1 MNFLKKILYLI
12 KLGLVF
18 CIFHSMA
25 FASSLQVVI
34 YTEEWPPLNYLGA
47 NGEVRG
53 FVTDRVRALM
63 DAAEISYDI
72 QLIFW
77 ARANKITLTTPNTLL
92 YTMLKTPEREDL
104 FHWYCPIAEPQQLSL
119 FKLTSRK
126 EINLSELDNA
136 KDFILGVIRG
146 GYSSKYLLS
155 QGFSADENLVFVTN
169 DDIAVKQLLNGRI
182 DLIAQ
187 SKSALHYRLNKL
199 GLTTD
204 VVTEA
209 LGSID
214 SVQQEACL
222 VINKN
227 SDAKLIA
234 ALDKAFA
241 RLKLLET
248 SPPKIH

>member
-1 MNFLKKILYLI
+1 MLKKIFYLI
-12 KLGLVF
+12 KLGFVLG
-18 CIFHSMA
+18 IFHSVA
-25 FASSLQVVI
+25 FASSVKVVI
-34 YTEEWPPLNYLGA
+34 YTEEWPPLNYMGA
-47 NGEVRG
+47 NGEVLG

-63 DAAEISYDI
+63 DAADISYDI
-72 QLIFW
+72 QLLFW
-77 ARANKITLTTPNTLL
+77 ARANRITLTTPNTLL
-92 YTMLKTPEREDL
+92 YTMLRTPEREDL
-104 FHWYCPIAEPQQLSL
+104 FHWYCPIAEPQHLRL
-119 FKLTSRK
+119 FKLTSRN
-126 EINLSELDNA
+126 EINLNELDNA
-136 KDFILGVIRG
+136 KTFILGVIRG

-155 QGFSADENLVFVTN
+155 QGFSEDENLVFVTN

-199 GLTTD
+199 GLPTD

-209 LGSID
+209 LGNID

-234 ALDKAFA
+234 LLDKAFA
-241 RLKLLET
+241 RLKPLGT
-248 SPPKIH
+248 SIPKAH